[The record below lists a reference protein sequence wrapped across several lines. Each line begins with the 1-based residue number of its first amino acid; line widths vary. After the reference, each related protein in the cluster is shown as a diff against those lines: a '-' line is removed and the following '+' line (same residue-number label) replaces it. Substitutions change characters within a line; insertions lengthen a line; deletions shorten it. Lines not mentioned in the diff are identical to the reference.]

1 MLSNNLYSKGL
12 IGLFEF
18 ALESGNSRA
27 KCCWQSFPLNLEGG
41 FRIGLWDSFPRFGP
55 HFSDRSKYSATL
67 SVELETVTLYE
78 PCEKNLSE
86 IWEFLIQ

>member
-12 IGLFEF
+12 IVLFEF

-27 KCCWQSFPLNLEGG
+27 KCCWQSDPLNLEGG
-41 FRIGLWDSFPRFGP
+41 FRLGLWDSFPRFGP
-55 HFSDRSKYSATL
+55 HFSDRSKYSVTL

-78 PCEKNLSE
+78 PCEKTSLKSGN
-86 IWEFLIQ
+86 FLIQ